1 MIVVLFVLTFLE
13 SIAGTLIQR
22 GVYFY
27 THENLGFTQTHNLWI
42 AFGFGVSYVA
52 GAFVS
57 HGLSKR
63 FDEKRVLLASI
74 AGLFV
79 LHALLA
85 MVPAAWMLIA
95 SVFGTAIVQGIKWPV
110 VESYVSAG
118 RAPKELLA
126 ILSRYNVT
134 WAIAGFVAIG
144 ITGLI
149 VGTHVPSLFFWFP
162 AALNLGALALA
173 LKLPSRPLH
182 LEHGHPHRPAEGEL
196 QSMRALLGSA
206 RWSMLGSYALFY
218 VLAPLMP
225 SLLAQLALPVTLATP
240 VASIVDAVRVITFG
254 ALGAVASWHHK
265 RAPLW
270 LTTAALPAGFLLIL
284 LGNSLPLVIL
294 GEIIFGVGAGF
305 SYTAALYYALVAE
318 NASVDAGG
326 AHESLIGIGIA
337 LGPLSGLAGQ
347 LLVGQPLPFG
357 GAGADSAGLRPF
369 VALALTSLPVIGVCV
384 LGALRAL
391 IRLPGR
397 PA

>member
-1 MIVVLFVLTFLE
+1 MIAVLFVLTFLE
-13 SIAGTLIQR
+13 SVAATLIQR

-42 AFGFGVSYVA
+42 AFGFGVTYVA

-63 FDEKRVLLASI
+63 FDEKRVLLGSI
-74 AGLFV
+74 ACLFV
-79 LHALLA
+79 LHGLLA
-85 MVPAAWMLIA
+85 LVPAAWMLIA
-95 SVFGTAIVQGIKWPV
+95 AVFGTAVVQGIKWPV

-118 RAPKELLA
+118 RAPKQLLA
-126 ILSRYNVT
+126 LLGRYNVT
-134 WAIAGFVAIG
+134 WATAGFVAIG

-149 VGTHVPSLFFWFP
+149 VGTHIPSLFFWLP

-182 LEHGHPHRPAEGEL
+182 FEHSHPQRPAEGEL

-206 RWSMLGSYALFY
+206 RWSMIGSYALFY
-218 VLAPLMP
+218 ILAPLMP

-240 VASIVDAVRVITFG
+240 VASILDAVRVITFG
-254 ALGAVASWHHK
+254 ALGALAGWHHK

-270 LTTAALPAGFLLIL
+270 LTMAALPAGFWLIL

-294 GEIIFGVGAGF
+294 GEVVFGVGAGF

-347 LLVGQPLPFG
+347 LLVGHG
-357 GAGADSAGLRPF
+357 GAGEGSAGLPPF
-369 VALALTSLPVIGVCV
+369 VALALTSLPVMGVCV

-391 IRLPGR
+391 VRLPGR